1 MSNVINPPV
10 STITPE
16 EVVRQLRALREQ
28 IPDFTLLSRE
38 DARALVRA
46 STVDFGL
53 VHASINAIAASAP
66 LQNAL
71 GRDAESL
78 RGETELLGRWSE
90 VVDELEA
97 FRLGVIGSI
106 RVRRHRLGGTAFQ
119 TVQVSRQLVRYRE
132 NANLLPHI
140 DAMARAAKAA
150 KRRAKPLATEPD
162 PASPAAAPDLKKSQ

>member
-1 MSNVINPPV
+1 M
-10 STITPE
+10 STINDTPMNPVTPE

-28 IPDFTLLSRE
+28 IPDFTLQSPDDVRT
-38 DARALVRA
+38 LVRA
-46 STVDFGL
+46 AAVNDAL
-53 VHASINAIAASAP
+53 VHASIIAIAASPP

-78 RGETELLGRWSE
+78 RSENELLGRWSE

-97 FRLGVIGSI
+97 IRLGVIGAI

-119 TVQVSRQLVRYRE
+119 TMGVSRQLVRYRE

-140 DAMARAAKAA
+140 DAMKRASKVA
-150 KRRAKPLATEPD
+150 KRRAKQPTPVPVPEPVQ
-162 PASPAAAPDLKKSQ
+162 APDVKKAQ